1 MIDKIFKIG
10 LLVIAIAF
18 LVLFFQYASNG
29 RYQQYENRDED
40 VGPSAFDTR
49 TGRYLMNPTD
59 SATSEGERVEW
70 DSGNK
75 TVVFHRAQN
84 PR

>member
-10 LLVIAIAF
+10 LLVMGITF

-49 TGRYLMNPTD
+49 TGTYLMHPVD
-59 SATSEGERVEW
+59 SVTSEGERVEL
-70 DSGNK
+70 DSVNK
-75 TVVFHRAQN
+75 TVAFHRARN
-84 PR
+84 PK

>member
-1 MIDKIFKIG
+1 MIDNVFKIG
-10 LLVIAIAF
+10 LLVIGIAF

-49 TGRYLMNPTD
+49 TGKYLLHPVD
-59 SATSEGERVEW
+59 SATSEGERVEL
-70 DSGNK
+70 DSVNK
-75 TVVFHRAQN
+75 TVAFRPAQK
-84 PR
+84 PK